1 MRKRKRNNLEEKKR
15 NEEEKKRREIK
26 MIIIKSK
33 QEQIGIK
40 NKKNK
45 LKMRKIIKIF
55 T

>member
-1 MRKRKRNNLEEKKR
+1 VRKRKRNNLEEKKR
-15 NEEEKKRREIK
+15 NEKEKKRREIK

-40 NKKNK
+40 KK
-45 LKMRKIIKIF
+45 LKMRKIIKLF